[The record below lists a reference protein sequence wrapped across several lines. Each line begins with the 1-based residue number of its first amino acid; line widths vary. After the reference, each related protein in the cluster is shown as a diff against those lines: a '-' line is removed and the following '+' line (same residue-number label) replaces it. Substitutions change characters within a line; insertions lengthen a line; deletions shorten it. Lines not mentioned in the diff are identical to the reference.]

1 MNDNK
6 ERDEIL
12 GSTEQDWG
20 QRNSREEKNR
30 FYIKFSGSV
39 LYEY

>member
-12 GSTEQDWG
+12 GSTGQDWG
-20 QRNSREEKNR
+20 QRNGREEKTGFLLN
-30 FYIKFSGSV
+30 FQ
-39 LYEY
+39 

>member
-12 GSTEQDWG
+12 GSTGQDWG
-20 QRNSREEKNR
+20 QRNGREEKNGLS
-30 FYIKFSGSV
+30 IKFSVTV